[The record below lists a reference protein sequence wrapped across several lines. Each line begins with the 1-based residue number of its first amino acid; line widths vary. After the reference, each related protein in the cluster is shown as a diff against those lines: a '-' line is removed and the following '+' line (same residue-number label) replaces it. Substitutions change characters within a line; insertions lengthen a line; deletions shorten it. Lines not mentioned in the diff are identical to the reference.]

1 MGTKPAENIDRAIT
15 LYFLRQFIFEIN
27 RVGMD
32 QIMDVY
38 RKMPE
43 KDKRLNRKTAQ
54 LLGNLIWTMGQKKT
68 R

>member
-32 QIMDVY
+32 QVMDVY

-43 KDKRLNRKTAQ
+43 KDKKNFYSVI
-54 LLGNLIWTMGQKKT
+54 GNGKS
-68 R
+68 